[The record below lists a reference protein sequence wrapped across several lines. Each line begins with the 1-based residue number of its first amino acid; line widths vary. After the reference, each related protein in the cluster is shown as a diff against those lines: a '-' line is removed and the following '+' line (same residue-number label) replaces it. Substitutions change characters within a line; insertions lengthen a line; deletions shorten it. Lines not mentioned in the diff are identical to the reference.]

1 MSRRPEPRS
10 MPRGPVTKPPNPDL
24 CRPGIREVAAR
35 VGVGILSVSRV
46 LSGHSDVSPEMREM
60 VMAVVDE
67 LGYRPNVLA
76 AGLRSQKTM
85 SIGYVVSNIS
95 NPVLAHIVTG
105 AESRL
110 RASGYSLILT
120 NSEGLAALHPSNVSV
135 LLGRRIDGL
144 LLSLSR
150 EDDEATIEAIR
161 ELDVPF
167 VIVDRFPPPGMDA
180 WCITFDHPAGISLA
194 THPLIDYGHRHR
206 RF

>member
-1 MSRRPEPRS
+1 
-10 MPRGPVTKPPNPDL
+10 
-24 CRPGIREVAAR
+24 
-35 VGVGILSVSRV
+35 
-46 LSGHSDVSPEMREM
+46 MREM
-60 VMAVVDE
+60 VMAGVDE
-67 LGYRPNVLA
+67 LGVRANVIA
-76 AGLRSQKTM
+76 AGLRSQETM
-85 SIGYVVSNIS
+85 SIGYVVSNLS

-120 NSEGLAALHPSNVSV
+120 NSEGVAALDASNVSV

-180 WCITFDHPAGISLA
+180 WCITFDHRAGMAAA
-194 THPLIDYGHRHR
+194 TRHLMDSAPRHR
-206 RF
+206 RFILGCPSRPAVERPRCVEDTPPP